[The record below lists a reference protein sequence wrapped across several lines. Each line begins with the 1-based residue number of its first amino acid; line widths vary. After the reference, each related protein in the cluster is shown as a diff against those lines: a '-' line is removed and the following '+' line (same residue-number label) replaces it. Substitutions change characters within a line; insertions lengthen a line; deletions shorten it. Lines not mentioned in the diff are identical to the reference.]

1 MDRFFVTETPEQELN
16 YLAPTHYDIM
26 CGQNSKDFF
35 HHFGNRRFRILIEMN
50 VSRYEQCYLAALQAQ
65 AHAETQAVT
74 SAIDGSLQKLIN
86 ETMAAISGHSGRFL
100 GIDMDTGR
108 WRLMNAVFY
117 QLKIE
122 HTFFSCLQVKR
133 RREHQLLAE
142 EMVMRE
148 LLEKKLQAEYERMQ
162 LMHIESD
169 YRLKE
174 RSPGRAT
181 HVCSAGQHPP
191 RPDTQLMSLQAQAL
205 SALKRKG
212 GGDAV
217 NPNPNAQNMASLL
230 SEFKNKSEE
239 SKHIL
244 EQLNGVRRN
253 MPAQTHNSA
262 VSSTAGQESS
272 SVHAGG
278 SQGSGLQADGAR
290 VDPLM
295 ECLGGM
301 LLMKQSQQ
309 HN

>member
-1 MDRFFVTETPEQELN
+1 
-16 YLAPTHYDIM
+16 
-26 CGQNSKDFF
+26 
-35 HHFGNRRFRILIEMN
+35 
-50 VSRYEQCYLAALQAQ
+50 
-65 AHAETQAVT
+65 
-74 SAIDGSLQKLIN
+74 
-86 ETMAAISGHSGRFL
+86 MAAISGHSGRFL

-108 WRLMNAVFY
+108 WRLMNAIFY

-122 HTFFSCLQVKR
+122 QTFFSCLQVKR

-148 LLEKKLQAEYERMQ
+148 LLEKRLNAQAEYERMQ

-169 YRLKE
+169 YRLKQGSS
-174 RSPGRAT
+174 SPGSAT
-181 HVCSAGQHPP
+181 HLCSVGQPPP

-205 SALKRKG
+205 AELKRKG

-217 NPNPNAQNMASLL
+217 NPNPTVPNMTSLL
-230 SEFKNKSEE
+230 SGFKNRSEE

-253 MPAQTHNSA
+253 IPAEARNSSLA
-262 VSSTAGQESS
+262 TAGPELS

-278 SQGSGLQADGAR
+278 SQGSVPQANGAR

-301 LLMKQSQQ
+301 LLMKQSQ
-309 HN
+309 